1 MFFFL
6 IFNRT
11 DHKRDNKN
19 VLLTLESRINIG
31 PGKFVKRIN
40 VSKSETPLLKGLYQI
55 FYFAVA

>member
-1 MFFFL
+1 MGFFL

-19 VLLTLESRINIG
+19 VLLTLESRINIE